1 MALAD
6 AWASWL
12 ESIVGIFSFG
22 TVSDSPYIEL
32 AKKKN
37 NKNPSLGGKPW
48 RWRVLL
54 GGTAWGHFC
63 CSGSGDDTARGLGV
77 WFEAFVYWRQFHLFS
92 FCYADPSER
101 AGRWFWKITI
111 KTLHFSEY
119 ITGSLFSAQSQESV
133 AISRYWDTAD
143 VVTVATL
150 WPPQVCIQEMDERLS
165 RVPQACLQALSWIIS
180 LAPII
185 SCKQI
190 SSDLEVIARIIPASG
205 SNDLRWC
212 HPLAFYGN
220 D

>member
-1 MALAD
+1 M
-6 AWASWL
+6 
-12 ESIVGIFSFG
+12 
-22 TVSDSPYIEL
+22 
-32 AKKKN
+32 
-37 NKNPSLGGKPW
+37 
-48 RWRVLL
+48 
-54 GGTAWGHFC
+54 
-63 CSGSGDDTARGLGV
+63 
-77 WFEAFVYWRQFHLFS
+77 
-92 FCYADPSER
+92 
-101 AGRWFWKITI
+101 
-111 KTLHFSEY
+111 
-119 ITGSLFSAQSQESV
+119 

-143 VVTVATL
+143 AVTVATL